1 MNVKKLSISDVRDI
15 CRALIDKGGNSVVVS
30 TELGVPVK
38 LIEDIKTGK
47 YMKFVSDEFPEI
59 AKFRTPAKGVK
70 EPEVIKME
78 LSEELVKT
86 EVPAAVTNVK
96 RIPRTGTPEEKI
108 RKICEKI
115 CEGTVGAVIAKA
127 VGISPNVVSLIKLK
141 KRYVNISDEYFKYV
155 DSTSFKVLKTGKI
168 ISLDPKAVSQMKSPV
183 GSDKKKVP
191 FSHKSISVTEAP
203 LDELFVPKQ
212 RPTVSEAFDKMVDEI
227 FDTII
232 NTPISKL
239 PSDLKSELSDIVRDN
254 LMQMTLA
261 EIKELTCNGK

>member
-15 CRALIDKGGNSVVVS
+15 CRALIDKGGNSVAVS

-38 LIEDIKTGK
+38 LIEDIKNGK

-59 AKFRTPAKGVK
+59 SKFRIPAKGIK

-86 EVPAAVTNVK
+86 ETPVATNDIK
-96 RIPRTGTPEEKI
+96 RNPRKGTPEEKI
-108 RKICEKI
+108 RKICEMI
-115 CEGTVGAVIAKA
+115 CEGTVGAVIGKA

-141 KRYVNISDEYFKYV
+141 KRYTNISDEYFKYI
-155 DSTSFKVLKTGKI
+155 DETSFKVLKTGKI
-168 ISLDPKAVSQMKSPV
+168 ISLDPKAVSQMKKPI

-191 FSHKSISVTEAP
+191 FSHKSIPVSEAS

-212 RPTVSEAFDKMVDEI
+212 PTVSKAFDKMVDEI

>member
-15 CRALIDKGGNSVVVS
+15 CRALIDKGGNSVIVS

-38 LIEDIKTGK
+38 LIEDIKNGK

-59 AKFRTPAKGVK
+59 AKLRIPAKGIK

-86 EVPAAVTNVK
+86 ETPTTTNIK
-96 RIPRTGTPEEKI
+96 RNPRKGTSEEKI
-108 RKICEKI
+108 RKICEMI
-115 CEGTVGAVIAKA
+115 CEGTPGVVIGKA

-141 KRYVNISDEYFKYV
+141 KRYTNISDEYFKYV

-168 ISLDPKAVSQMKSPV
+168 ISLDPKAVSQMKKPV
-183 GSDKKKVP
+183 GSETKKVP
-191 FSHKSISVTEAP
+191 FGHKTLPVSEVPS
-203 LDELFVPKQ
+203 DELFVPKQ
-212 RPTVSEAFDKMVDEI
+212 PTVSEAFDKMVDEI

-239 PSDLKSELSDIVRDN
+239 PSDLKSELSDIVKDN

>member
-1 MNVKKLSISDVRDI
+1 MNVKKLSIADVRDI
-15 CRALIDKGGNSVVVS
+15 CRALIDKGGNSVIVS
-30 TELGVPVK
+30 SELGVPVK
-38 LIEDIKTGK
+38 LIEDIKNGK

-59 AKFRTPAKGVK
+59 AKFRIPAKGVK
-70 EPEVIKME
+70 EPEVVQMT

-86 EVPAAVTNVK
+86 ETPPTTTNIK
-96 RIPRTGTPEEKI
+96 RNPRKGTPEDKI
-108 RKICEKI
+108 RKICEMI
-115 CEGTVGAVIAKA
+115 CEGTVGVVISKA

-168 ISLDPKAVSQMKSPV
+168 IALNPKAV
-183 GSDKKKVP
+183 GSETKKVP
-191 FSHKSISVTEAP
+191 FGHKSLPVTEAP
-203 LDELFVPKQ
+203 SDELFVQKQ
-212 RPTVSEAFDKMVDEI
+212 PTVSEAFDKMVDEI

-239 PSDLKSELSDIVRDN
+239 PSDLKSELSTIVRDN

-261 EIKELTCNGK
+261 EIKELTCNGKI

>member
-15 CRALIDKGGNSVVVS
+15 CRALIDKDGNSVAVS

-86 EVPAAVTNVK
+86 ETPTATNVK
-96 RIPRTGTPEEKI
+96 RNPRKGTPEEKI
-108 RKICEKI
+108 RKICEMI
-115 CEGTVGAVIAKA
+115 CEGTVGVVIGKT

-168 ISLDPKAVSQMKSPV
+168 ISLDPKAVSQMKRPV
-183 GSDKKKVP
+183 GSEKKKVP
-191 FSHKSISVTEAP
+191 FSHKSIPVTETP

-212 RPTVSEAFDKMVDEI
+212 QPTVSEAFDKMVDEI

-239 PSDLKSELSDIVRDN
+239 PSDLKSELSTIVRDN